1 MRSMFGKA
9 KCVWG
14 KIFYVD
20 ISNFEQ
26 FLYNLKGM
34 VPILR
39 HVHFKTYF
47 VALSITCHKC
57 NQTFRA
63 AAIYFWFFFL
73 FNVLIVRIRKFISFF
88 PIWQHCIIFKFQFW
102 RSKAQLLFIIHVEE
116 RDKKI
121 SNDHVIKYQIFS
133 AGWTQM
139 RRAFCLT

>member
-1 MRSMFGKA
+1 MFGKA

-39 HVHFKTYF
+39 HVHRYILKHIL
-47 VALSITCHKC
+47 ALSITCHKC

-63 AAIYFWFFFL
+63 AAIYFWFFF
-73 FNVLIVRIRKFISFF
+73 FSKYWYIVRIRKFISFF